1 MRALIV
7 SYYFP
12 PAGGG
17 GVQRVLKLCK
27 HLPAFGWD
35 VDVLAPDDPKW
46 VAHDP
51 GLAAEIPAGTVV
63 HRARYRGPSDERPA
77 ADVLAGAEGL
87 RGVATRAGLYG
98 RQLLVPDPRVVWVPD
113 AARAAVRIVRERS
126 ASVVLT
132 TSPPSSAHMIGNVVA
147 RRTGVP
153 WIADLRDSWLANP
166 HRRYDRRS
174 VRAKRAV
181 LDTMARRTFA
191 RVSAVT
197 AVTETIADEARALA
211 PAGTPSA
218 VISNGCDFD
227 EFAGL
232 EHTPSDRLRI
242 LHAGFFFGVRSPRP
256 FLEALARLL
265 ADRPELRDV
274 IEARF
279 VGGFRTADRQWA
291 ESLGLGAALRIDGFL
306 PHDQALAAMKGADA
320 LLLLIPRAGGLG
332 LSVLSGK
339 LFEYLAAERPVLA
352 LVPPEGIAAD
362 LLRST
367 GFARIADPDDVGAIR
382 EQLEDLVEAWRAGD
396 LGDRPLPADLRERLD
411 RRTRASEMA
420 DVFRSVA

>member
-181 LDTMARRTFA
+181 LETMARRTFA

-382 EQLEDLVEAWRAGD
+382 AQLEDLVEAWRAGD

>member
-1 MRALIV
+1 
-7 SYYFP
+7 
-12 PAGGG
+12 
-17 GVQRVLKLCK
+17 
-27 HLPAFGWD
+27 
-35 VDVLAPDDPKW
+35 
-46 VAHDP
+46 
-51 GLAAEIPAGTVV
+51 
-63 HRARYRGPSDERPA
+63 
-77 ADVLAGAEGL
+77 
-87 RGVATRAGLYG
+87 
-98 RQLLVPDPRVVWVPD
+98 
-113 AARAAVRIVRERS
+113 
-126 ASVVLT
+126 
-132 TSPPSSAHMIGNVVA
+132 MIGNVVA

-382 EQLEDLVEAWRAGD
+382 AQLEDLVEAWRAGD

-420 DVFRSVA
+420 DVFRSVV